1 MIACVVFLCTLGVL
15 LSGCAQ
21 TLQFTPSPAPAQH
34 QLPGLPANAVDV
46 QVHDRRTDTT
56 VRDALPHVLKAQ
68 LVASLSPEPTPT
80 ATTRYRLIV
89 DVIDHRAVFT
99 PGSPYWTASTRFRAR
114 LLEPSGNIL
123 GQWDALGSGR
133 RWNMWGYAT
142 AQAVAQESYNM
153 AVAELLSALAPVSY
167 ARTATPKTPD
177 SPRLSATTPAPTS
190 MGSTSIMEEI
200 PLVKTGGIYALPVAI
215 NGVLTLNFILD
226 SGATEV
232 NIPADVALTL
242 LRTGTIT
249 DSDFLP
255 GATYV
260 LADGSKLK
268 SPRLMLRS
276 LTIGHHI
283 ITNVSA
289 SVGNTASSLLLGQSF
304 LEKLGTWGIDTQ
316 RQVLMRYHPK

>member
-1 MIACVVFLCTLGVL
+1 M
-15 LSGCAQ
+15 
-21 TLQFTPSPAPAQH
+21 
-34 QLPGLPANAVDV
+34 
-46 QVHDRRTDTT
+46 
-56 VRDALPHVLKAQ
+56 RDALPDLYQSPNSLLRFHQSLR
-68 LVASLSPEPTPT
+68 LRLPAS
-80 ATTRYRLIV
+80 YRLIV

-99 PGSPYWTASTRFRAR
+99 PGIPYWTASTRFRAR

-177 SPRLSATTPAPTS
+177 SPRLSVTPPAPTS
-190 MGSTSIMEEI
+190 MGSTFNNGGN
-200 PLVKTGGIYALPVAI
+200 PLGQNRWGYYALPVAI
-215 NGVLTLNFILD
+215 NGVLTLHFILD
-226 SGATEV
+226 SGATKV

-260 LADGSKLK
+260 LADEIEAEKPSADAAQPHYRA
-268 SPRLMLRS
+268 S
-276 LTIGHHI
+276 HHHQCLCERWQY
-283 ITNVSA
+283 
-289 SVGNTASSLLLGQSF
+289 G
-304 LEKLGTWGIDTQ
+304 
-316 RQVLMRYHPK
+316 